1 MEIIVALVVIALVGY
16 WLYTANQKDAAAAPV
31 EETKVD
37 VVNAVPYKVEA
48 PAAPAVEVA
57 PAKAKKAPAKKPAA
71 PKAKPA
77 ATKAKPAAKPAAKKP
92 AVKKAPAK
100 KKPSA

>member
-16 WLYTANQKDAAAAPV
+16 WLYTSNQKDAVAAPV

-37 VVNAVPYKVEA
+37 TVNAVPYKVEA
-48 PAAPAVEVA
+48 PAPAVEVA
-57 PAKAKKAPAKKPAA
+57 PAKAKKPAAKKPAA
-71 PKAKPA
+71 TKAKA
-77 ATKAKPAAKPAAKKP
+77 AAPKAKPAAKPAAKKP